1 MGCPE
6 HTAFLM
12 CDKTEPSHWGYGEG
26 MQQNINKPVLNKAA
40 ALWWNRHFTEV
51 SSRWIMYSN

>member
-1 MGCPE
+1 
-6 HTAFLM
+6 M